1 MQIQTGHG
9 NAATLRLAVLPRTGL
24 LTDTLLVC
32 AGTAFVGLAAQVSIR
47 LGFTPVPITG
57 QTFAVLLV
65 GAALGSTLGA
75 ASLALYLLLGIVGV
89 PLYADHNHGWSVFS
103 GATGGYIVGFVL
115 AAALTGFLAER
126 GWDKRFSSSVSAMLS
141 GSVVIY
147 ACGVIWLHHVIG
159 ASWNTT
165 LVDGLYPFV
174 PGDIVKL
181 YLAAAALPAA
191 WKLVARLRRS

>member
-1 MQIQTGHG
+1 MNDQ
-9 NAATLRLAVLPRTGL
+9 AATLRLAVFPRSGL
-24 LTDTLLVC
+24 LVDALL
-32 AGTAFVGLAAQVSIR
+32 ALGGAAFVGLAAQVSFH

-65 GAALGSTLGA
+65 GAAYGSVLGA
-75 ASLALYLLLGIVGV
+75 ASLSLYLLLGLAGV
-89 PLYADHNHGWSVFS
+89 PWYSEQKHGWEVFS

-115 AAALTGFLAER
+115 AAALTGLLAEQ
-126 GWDKRFSSSVSAMLS
+126 GWDKKFSSSIAAMLT

-147 ACGVIWLHHVIG
+147 ACGVIWLHHSIG
-159 ASWNTT
+159 VGWSTT

-191 WKLVARLRRS
+191 WSLVRRVRR

>member
-1 MQIQTGHG
+1 MNDH
-9 NAATLRLAVLPRTGL
+9 AATLRLAVFPRSGL
-24 LTDTLLVC
+24 LVDALL
-32 AGTAFVGLAAQVSIR
+32 ALGGAAFVGLAAQVSFH

-65 GAALGSTLGA
+65 GAAYGSLLGA
-75 ASLALYLLLGIVGV
+75 SSLALYLLLGIVGV
-89 PLYADHNHGWSVFS
+89 PWYSEQKHGWEVFS
-103 GATGGYIVGFVL
+103 GATGGYIVGFVV
-115 AAALTGFLAER
+115 AAAVTGFLAER
-126 GWDKRFSSSVSAMLS
+126 GWDKKLSSSIAAMLT

-147 ACGVIWLHHVIG
+147 VCGVVWLHHSIG
-159 ASWNTT
+159 VSWSTT

-191 WKLVARLRRS
+191 WTLVHRLRKT